1 MTKRD
6 IITLA
11 IGAGVV
17 IFLWAAPD
25 ETTPRLPDD
34 DTHHPYQLTFRSAG
48 KKAAEKFCKDCHGQ
62 PGMEFPAG
70 HPDPNRCLF
79 CHKATP

>member
-6 IITLA
+6 IITLS
-11 IGAGVV
+11 IGVAVV
-17 IFLWAAPD
+17 LFLLAAP
-25 ETTPRLPDD
+25 EQTTPKLPTD
-34 DTHHPYQLTFRSAG
+34 DTHKNFHLIYQKDG

-62 PGMEFPAG
+62 PGMEFIKG

-79 CHKATP
+79 CHKAKP